1 MKKKRAI
8 FICGSGGS
16 GKTTFVKNR
25 LSEYHNVNVDTVYER
40 LLIENG
46 LNLRIKDFD
55 DNQKKLAAELFEKSK
70 GISTDNLLSGV
81 KEGLNIVIDT
91 IGRDPNLILD
101 QRMFLEKNGY
111 LTSMIMLYSSLE
123 MCIERVEQRERVYE
137 RNLTIDSWYLSY
149 NNIGIFRKEFNDRF
163 ILIFNENVDILNN
176 KVDLFI
182 NGDNLN
188 GNVKNKYL

>member
-25 LSEYHNVNVDTVYER
+25 LLEYHNVNVDTVYER

-46 LNLRIKDFD
+46 LNLRIKDFND
-55 DNQKKLAAELFEKSK
+55 DQKKLASELFEKSK
-70 GISTDNLLSGV
+70 SISADNLLLGV

-91 IGRDPNLILD
+91 IGRDSNLILD
-101 QRMFLEKNGY
+101 QRIFLEKNGY

-123 MCIERVEQRERVYE
+123 TCIERVEKRERVYE
-137 RNLTIDSWYLSY
+137 KNLTIDSWYLSY
-149 NNIGIFRKEFNDRF
+149 NNISIFRREFNDRF
-163 ILIFNENVDILNN
+163 ILIFNENIDILNN